1 MTWECT
7 IMRPEKIRKRND
19 IEKWGGGWKH
29 GIKENGR
36 SVHKVIRIKANEKKS
51 AVKKTVNSR
60 QEITLFGWIA
70 WCKIII
76 KQKIPCVYLL
86 IIKRNKRR
94 RSKNIFRGV
103 SEVIHNILFYVVLFL
118 SHFLF
123 FSNKTSRRKKLF
135 NQMGVSVFW
144 LKERTWAARR
154 FCSLYIHTFFSAS
167 HFIFSM
173 GSLFFSLSFDALAF
187 LSLLMLLLQPL
198 LFNDIIIRWRKIW
211 FSWSR
216 AIFNYLLLL
225 LLCRCSFLIIFNVDS
240 LSKWLTGSFGI
251 GHWQCTYCW
260 ICYHDYNLGLFFDR
274 FRCSYFVSII
284 VLAGPFFALSLLNMF
299 VRFYVCC

>member
-1 MTWECT
+1 MYNHAA
-7 IMRPEKIRKRND
+7 RKNQKTEWHR
-19 IEKWGGGWKH
+19 KMGGGGGGKH

-118 SHFLF
+118 SHILFL
-123 FSNKTSRRKKLF
+123 SNKTSRRKKLF

-154 FCSLYIHTFFSAS
+154 FCSLYIHTFSLHHISFSRWALSFS
-167 HFIFSM
+167 HFHLMHSPFFRCWCCCCNPFCSM
-173 GSLFFSLSFDALAF
+173 TSLYGEGRFGSVGRE
-187 LSLLMLLLQPL
+187 Q
-198 LFNDIIIRWRKIW
+198 
-211 FSWSR
+211 
-216 AIFNYLLLL
+216 
-225 LLCRCSFLIIFNVDS
+225 FLII
-240 LSKWLTGSFGI
+240 
-251 GHWQCTYCW
+251 
-260 ICYHDYNLGLFFDR
+260 
-274 FRCSYFVSII
+274 
-284 VLAGPFFALSLLNMF
+284 
-299 VRFYVCC
+299 CCCCCCVVAVFW